1 MRRIKLLIVLV
12 VMLAAGLGMMV
23 VPSNR
28 SRQDRR
34 TASFGADGQRNGY
47 CWIDRGRSIDAA
59 SALKCVSMPS
69 RAFAAPIQ
77 VLRCCS
83 RNRWPR
89 LIVFVFR
96 AGAVGPSR

>member
-1 MRRIKLLIVLV
+1 MRRIKLLIVMV

-23 VPSNR
+23 ISPSNR
-28 SRQDRR
+28 SGKTDLHGFLQHD
-34 TASFGADGQRNGY
+34 SQRNGY

-77 VLRCCS
+77 V
-83 RNRWPR
+83 PR
-89 LIVFVFR
+89 YSVVAR
-96 AGAVGPSR
+96 ETDGHA